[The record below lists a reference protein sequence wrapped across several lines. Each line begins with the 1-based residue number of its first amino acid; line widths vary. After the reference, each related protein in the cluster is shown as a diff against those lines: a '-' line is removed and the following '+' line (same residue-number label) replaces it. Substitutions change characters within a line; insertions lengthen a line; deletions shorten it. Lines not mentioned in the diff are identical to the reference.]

1 MRDAATTIVQ
11 ATPLVTSTSECV
23 ADGIVATIVTILA
36 EDREVV
42 VIALLKL
49 LEVPTTH
56 PLAATE
62 AIASATVLTD
72 SREVSAVAVMEIL
85 ATAKEDNPVET
96 SIAVATTAVE
106 TSAVETSTAVATTA
120 VVTSAEAILAEAMA
134 HLEAT
139 VLAEVVKSV
148 KVVTQAVAAPQPVV
162 ATLAEATRAA
172 TTVVPSAEALSEAT
186 VATAVVVP
194 SVEHAATEAVA
205 VPLAEAIA
213 EAVEAVVEV
222 ATATAVSEAHADKH
236 IHIKKQMPFPD
247 LGNGISMSQKRHFQG
262 LEMPFVFPPSH
273 AYRFHMQFY

>member
-56 PLAATE
+56 PLAAME

-85 ATAKEDNPVET
+85 ATAKEDNP
-96 SIAVATTAVE
+96 
-106 TSAVETSTAVATTA
+106 VETSTAVATTA

-236 IHIKKQMPFPD
+236 IHIKKQMPFPG

-273 AYRFHMQFY
+273 TYRFHMQFY